1 MRKGEGKGDWFTKGQ
16 FKRLFFQQ
24 TLIILSPHL
33 PRLHVTEL
41 LGREVDVCLHATLSR
56 LFCLHSPCSLAFLQ
70 WPHGFLSISPLASLL
85 FPKLLPNLAT
95 GSCRTWRSLCMNS
108 CQSSAKCRV
117 FWGKK
122 TKENKRMPVLFWIR
136 LPQSLGNWE
145 SALHWTIKNMY
156 SSVWGVFVAT
166 KSTDSCTMPRKCK
179 VLCRVFMIEAWRLKT
194 NPGSP

>member
-24 TLIILSPHL
+24 TLIILSPRL

-95 GSCRTWRSLCMNS
+95 GSCRTWRRLCMNS

-122 TKENKRMPVLFWIR
+122 TKRKQRDACAILNKASPEFGELGKCTPLNYKEYVLICMGSICGYQIHW
-136 LPQSLGNWE
+136 Q
-145 SALHWTIKNMY
+145 LHYAQKM
-156 SSVWGVFVAT
+156 
-166 KSTDSCTMPRKCK
+166 
-179 VLCRVFMIEAWRLKT
+179 
-194 NPGSP
+194 